1 MEHESSRL
9 SLLVESTEVVGE
21 IFDVFGVGVIVIGI
35 VVATILFLRAIFK
48 GAAPVDAINTFKVRI
63 GRAMLLGL
71 EVLIAADIVK
81 TVAVSVTI
89 SNMAALGVLVLVRT
103 FLSWTLELEIE
114 GRWPWQATTD
124 VVDPQA

>member
-48 GAAPVDAINTFKVRI
+48 DAAPVDAINTFKVRI

-71 EVLIAADIVK
+71 EILIAADIVK

-89 SNMAALGVLVLVRT
+89 ANMAALGILVLVRT

-124 VVDPQA
+124 VIDPQA

>member
-48 GAAPVDAINTFKVRI
+48 HISPVDAIDTFKVRI

-89 SNMAALGVLVLVRT
+89 ANMAALGILVLVRT
-103 FLSWTLELEIE
+103 FLGWTLELEIE

-124 VVDPQA
+124 VIDPQA